1 MLKGYIRSLD
11 ADCEGCGEIVAPVIG
26 MTAAVLPEFE

>member
-1 MLKGYIRSLD
+1 MFKGYIRSLR

-26 MTAAVLPEFE
+26 LSAADLPEFE